1 MQKQKNPILW
11 KRGALWLAFLG
22 PFFFLSYGWLN
33 QFTSTRTD
41 VGVAVAA
48 WEAAIPFVPWMMLP
62 YMSIDAFYAG
72 SLFLFRKRHALDRH
86 ALRLLLATT
95 ISLIGFLLFPLQFS
109 FAVPKIDGFN
119 GFLQTILLGFDK
131 PYNQAPSLHISLL
144 IVLWVVYAKRLQG
157 FWRLALHT
165 WFFAIGASVLL
176 VYQHHFIDVW
186 TGALAGVACL
196 YFIPDRPFYWRKK
209 LPNHRMILMAWR
221 YVMGAVV
228 ALMAGLYLK
237 QFSSFFTLLFSWV
250 AIALALVAAAYFGFE
265 KQVFQRHQG
274 VMRWPARLMLAPYLL
289 GSWLSYRVYT
299 RNNWHPVEIKNGVWL
314 GAFPDKNMFQT
325 KWLAVLDLTNEF
337 TTTPFKNLAHHKFLP
352 VMDLTPPAPIVLVRA
367 VRWMTFVG
375 KQANLQ
381 DDAHAIL
388 VHCALGLSRSAS
400 VVICWL
406 VWQKH
411 AASVQEAIAHVK
423 ALRPNLVLSNI
434 HVQNIQYAL
443 SMLDNPHGED
453 DDTLNP

>member
-11 KRGALWLAFLG
+11 KRGALWLAFFG

-144 IVLWVVYAKRLQG
+144 IVLWVVYAKRLQD

-228 ALMAGLYLK
+228 ALMAGLYFK

-289 GSWLSYRVYT
+289 GSWLSYRIYT
-299 RNNWHPVEIKNGVWL
+299 RNNRQPVEINNGVWL
-314 GAFPDKNMFQT
+314 GAFPDKNVRQT
-325 KWLAVLDLTNEF
+325 RWLAVLDLTNEF
-337 TTTPFKNLAHHKFLP
+337 TTTPFKNVAHHKFLP
-352 VMDLTPPAPIVLVRA
+352 VMDLTPPAPNVLVRA
-367 VRWMTFVG
+367 VRWMAFVG
-375 KQANLQ
+375 KQVNLQ
-381 DDAHAIL
+381 EDAHSIL

>member
-1 MQKQKNPILW
+1 MMQKQKNPILW

-33 QFTSTRTD
+33 QFTSTRAD

-165 WFFAIGASVLL
+165 WLFAIGASVLL

-209 LPNHRMILMAWR
+209 
-221 YVMGAVV
+221 
-228 ALMAGLYLK
+228 
-237 QFSSFFTLLFSWV
+237 
-250 AIALALVAAAYFGFE
+250 
-265 KQVFQRHQG
+265 
-274 VMRWPARLMLAPYLL
+274 
-289 GSWLSYRVYT
+289 
-299 RNNWHPVEIKNGVWL
+299 
-314 GAFPDKNMFQT
+314 
-325 KWLAVLDLTNEF
+325 
-337 TTTPFKNLAHHKFLP
+337 
-352 VMDLTPPAPIVLVRA
+352 
-367 VRWMTFVG
+367 
-375 KQANLQ
+375 
-381 DDAHAIL
+381 
-388 VHCALGLSRSAS
+388 
-400 VVICWL
+400 
-406 VWQKH
+406 
-411 AASVQEAIAHVK
+411 
-423 ALRPNLVLSNI
+423 
-434 HVQNIQYAL
+434 
-443 SMLDNPHGED
+443 
-453 DDTLNP
+453 